1 MGSLWR
7 RPLLAALL
15 ATLPIIVSSIAPAAA
30 TAAEQPVTIVGTLT
44 VGSAPSA
51 IAIDPSTHT
60 VFVTNQDSNSVSIID
75 ETTQRVVASIPVGKR
90 PVAVTVDTSTHLVYA
105 ADAQSNALSIL
116 DGVKHQVVAT
126 VAVGYLPGAIAVD
139 SSEHRLYVA
148 DQSTDPR
155 CASGC
160 YDDIRVLDALTF
172 QVQTVSRNLNTWI
185 YTMVM
190 DPASHNLVYTF
201 DGKYEDGGVAVLDSA
216 LRAVT
221 GGTLRYTVGGVA
233 VDPAT
238 QQLFVGRLMTD
249 LVALERTPGQY
260 MPFHETTVKVGV
272 GIHHLALDPTTETLY
287 VANASSHTVSVV
299 DVSTGQVIATVAV
312 GSPSTV
318 YFSPDGPGPGAIAV
332 DPVTHQVYVADMGGH
347 TVTVLQGVTT
357 AVPNAPAMPD
367 TGAGGGRWLQQPV
380 QAPTTTTSSPCAG
393 SAASCCTMPASA

>member
-1 MGSLWR
+1 
-7 RPLLAALL
+7 
-15 ATLPIIVSSIAPAAA
+15 
-30 TAAEQPVTIVGTLT
+30 
-44 VGSAPSA
+44 
-51 IAIDPSTHT
+51 
-60 VFVTNQDSNSVSIID
+60 
-75 ETTQRVVASIPVGKR
+75 
-90 PVAVTVDTSTHLVYA
+90 
-105 ADAQSNALSIL
+105 
-116 DGVKHQVVAT
+116 
-126 VAVGYLPGAIAVD
+126 
-139 SSEHRLYVA
+139 
-148 DQSTDPR
+148 
-155 CASGC
+155 
-160 YDDIRVLDALTF
+160 
-172 QVQTVSRNLNTWI
+172 
-185 YTMVM
+185 VM

-393 SAASCCTMPASA
+393 SAASCLYHASIGLTQGILLADSLKAIITGPGALGALPTDVSQEAQGSPLFHQNEPSRPNWVPYQSLLSNANFTNAFAPE